1 MVFVDYDSRIVANPP
16 SLLRRNEQKLIII
29 EQNVIKTYCVIVR
42 RIVIYL
48 LPYLVLSVNLAAGNR
63 RINFSS
69 KTSSSSYYFLN

>member
-1 MVFVDYDSRIVANPP
+1 MVFVDYDSRIVANPR

-48 LPYLVLSVNLAAGNR
+48 LLYLVLSVNLAAGNR